1 MADIASVCGPIFVHD
16 RAGRADY
23 SGAMHRP
30 LLAPVAASLA
40 AALLMGVP
48 LAAQAPAPAAAPAQV
63 DADTAASLRCA
74 AAFAIVASEQRR
86 GLPTALGFPPLAE
99 RGREYFVRVGAR
111 AMDRTKLSREAV
123 RGLLEAE
130 VAKLQDEAK
139 GSADPEAAVMNVMN
153 PCLERLEKEVPPLPK
168 PTLGQ
173 CAAILSLA
181 YDEIYAKEGLSS
193 AARDLKIL
201 ANVLD
206 SRERKALEAQGITGN
221 RADQRVA
228 ETHDKMLKEALE
240 TTSGV
245 ERYDLQTCYDLA
257 QPDENSHY

>member
-1 MADIASVCGPIFVHD
+1 
-16 RAGRADY
+16 
-23 SGAMHRP
+23 MHRT
-30 LLAPVAASLA
+30 LLAFAAASLVA
-40 AALLMGVP
+40 AP
-48 LAAQAPAPAAAPAQV
+48 LAAQAPSPAVAPAAPMPQV
-63 DADTAASLRCA
+63 DTETAAGLRCA

-130 VAKLQDEAK
+130 VGKLQEEAK

-153 PCLERLEKEVPPLPK
+153 PCLARLEVEVPPLPK

-181 YDEIYAKEGLSS
+181 YDEIYAREGLSP

-206 SRERKALEAQGITGN
+206 SRERKALEVQGITGN
-221 RADQRVA
+221 GADRRVA
-228 ETHDKMLKEALE
+228 ETHDAMLKDAVE

-245 ERYDLQTCYDLA
+245 EKYDLQVCYDLA
-257 QPDENSHY
+257 QPDEGSHY